1 MNVVV
6 KGGKIFI
13 AKEWLVVVIMTFIMI
28 VAWISVSVYQV
39 LSKSDIAPAQAARLK
54 VFLPTLDETALQN
67 LDSRKTPESTE
78 KAQ

>member
-28 VAWISVSVYQV
+28 VAWIGVSVYQV
-39 LSKSDIAPAQAARLK
+39 LSKSDIAPAQVERLK

-67 LDSRKTPESTE
+67 LDSRKTVEPTE